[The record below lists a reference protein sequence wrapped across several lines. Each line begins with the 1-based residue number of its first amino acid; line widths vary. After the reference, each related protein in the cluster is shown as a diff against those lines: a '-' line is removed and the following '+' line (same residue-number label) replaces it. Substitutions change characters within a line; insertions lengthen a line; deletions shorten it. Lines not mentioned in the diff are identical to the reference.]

1 MPDERVETDEESGG
15 GTGRRYWP
23 DLKSVAE
30 VQAGGR
36 AGEDAQSGEE
46 QKMPGRVLGRWV
58 VFSGRGSPWQQVLPC
73 PRG

>member
-1 MPDERVETDEESGG
+1 MPDERVETKQESRG
-15 GTGRRYWP
+15 GTKLRYC
-23 DLKSVAE
+23 LAVKSAAE

>member
-36 AGEDAQSGEE
+36 AGEDAHADGV
-46 QKMPGRVLGRWV
+46 QKKPTRVLGRWV
-58 VFSGRGSPWQQVLPC
+58 VSSRHDSSRGPAVPC

>member
-36 AGEDAQSGEE
+36 AGEDAHAGEV
-46 QKMPGRVLGRWV
+46 QKRLRRVLGRWV
-58 VFSGRGSPWQQVLPC
+58 VASGHGSPRPQVLPC

>member
-1 MPDERVETDEESGG
+1 MPDERVETKQESRG
-15 GTGRRYWP
+15 GTKLRYC
-23 DLKSVAE
+23 LAVKSVAE

-36 AGEDAQSGEE
+36 AGEDAHAGEE
-46 QKMPGRVLGRWV
+46 QKMPRRVLGRWV